1 MKIKIKNVG
10 FSVGI
15 PFLAI
20 SAFFLAGDM
29 RENYILAVL
38 FSALHETG
46 HILALLFFGRKP
58 TSITLGIMGI
68 RIEMNDAMLLYHQ
81 ECVIA
86 LSGPVI
92 NLVLAI
98 IFAFTDIS
106 GLPFAVN
113 TGLFLVNILPVKTL
127 DGGRFIY
134 NLLLLRTDEEKAG
147 KTINILEIITA
158 VMLVV
163 VMIVSL
169 VTGCANTSFV
179 FFSVTLV
186 IIIVLQFW
194 F

>member
-1 MKIKIKNVG
+1 MKIRIKNICI
-10 FSVGI
+10 SVGI
-15 PFLAI
+15 PFLAAA
-20 SAFFLAGDM
+20 AFFLSSDM

-38 FSALHETG
+38 FSALHESG
-46 HILALLFFGRKP
+46 HIFALLYFGKKP
-58 TSITLGIMGI
+58 TDITLGIMGI
-68 RIEMNDAMLLYHQ
+68 RIEMNDTMLSYRQ

-113 TGLFLVNILPVKTL
+113 AGLFIVNILPVKTL
-127 DGGRFIY
+127 DGGRFFY
-134 NLLLLRTDEEKAG
+134 NLMLAYADESKADRI
-147 KTINILEIITA
+147 INILEIVTAIMLVA
-158 VMLVV
+158 VM
-163 VMIVSL
+163 ITSL
-169 VTGCANTSFV
+169 VTGYSNTSFV